1 MCLAKPKAPPPPPPP
16 APPPIKM
23 TERIRPSMA
32 RRKSRNAATESTSA
46 LTIPLTGTKA
56 DVGPGM
62 PY

>member
-1 MCLAKPKAPPPPPPP
+1 MCLPKPKAPPEPPPP

-32 RRKSRNAATESTSA
+32 RVKSRKAAVNSTSA
-46 LTIPLTGTKA
+46 LTIPLQKT